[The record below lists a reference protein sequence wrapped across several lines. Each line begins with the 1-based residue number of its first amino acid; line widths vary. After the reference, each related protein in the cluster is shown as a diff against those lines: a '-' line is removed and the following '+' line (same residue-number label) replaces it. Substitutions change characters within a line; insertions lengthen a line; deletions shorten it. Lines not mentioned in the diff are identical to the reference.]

1 MRRTRL
7 ATAAL
12 GLLAVLAVAAGVLVP
27 AAPASAAA
35 AFTTPDDA
43 FFPTNSVVIQGQ
55 KDVGST
61 IFITAPDGTAYCSV
75 VDPDQTEW
83 ACPPLTLPNG
93 SATFRGEETTAEGV
107 IPLDPITVRVL
118 GAPQV
123 DGSGAAAVTTGRFTG
138 TAEPN
143 AIVRLSLNGPAGT
156 IERDCPDA
164 LPSGFWSC
172 VVDAASAPTGQYS
185 VRAGQADAGH
195 PGDFSAYS
203 SAVSVTVDREIP
215 ASPVVSA
222 PETGTRTTDGRLE
235 ASGTGEPGATVQVF
249 ASGSLLCETR
259 VSASGAWSCALGL
272 PSPGEWSLQVLQ
284 IDPAGN
290 FSAPTAPLTVLAGPA
305 GATPA
310 PSSPGAPSPRPPGE
324 TPSPSP
330 TQEADGTP
338 SPSPSAPD
346 DGGASPSPGP
356 LTPSPAP
363 PGPDATNW
371 GTPSGFGNALP
382 TLAQVAERGG
392 LLLGLLVALG
402 YLLLIALPIRAFST
416 VALPRL
422 RSRGPRMLGRNR
434 PAVVDTEPLLSPT
447 VTAVA
452 VFGVAALLAALS
464 GSVAWEVRYLR
475 LTAAIGIGLLVLN
488 AVGVSLPARL
498 AGRAARAPV
507 TVQLLPG
514 ILFAAAAAAV
524 LTRFGELRPALLI
537 GVLLVASAAGTV
549 RMRARVGVASAQLG
563 GVAVLSLLAWAAHDL
578 LTPSTG
584 FWISLASETAGA
596 IALGGFGSLLLLL
609 LPVGLYPGRA
619 LYAVSRP
626 LWVVAALL
634 AGAVAGAI
642 FAAGAN
648 FPLLLLTLVAAAV
661 AAVLMAITAWVR
673 WVEPSLR

>member
-12 GLLAVLAVAAGVLVP
+12 GLLAVAAVAAGVLVP
-27 AAPASAAA
+27 AAPAAAAA
-35 AFTTPDDA
+35 AFTTPSGGFA
-43 FFPTNSVVIQGQ
+43 GTNTFTVGGV

-61 IFITAPDGTAYCSV
+61 LTVTGPDGTLCVVEDETTTEWNCLAEDVQNGIRDFGIVETLSDGTEQPV
-75 VDPDQTEW
+75 VDYP
-83 ACPPLTLPNG
+83 
-93 SATFRGEETTAEGV
+93 
-107 IPLDPITVRVL
+107 VRVL
-118 GAPQV
+118 GPPTIQGG
-123 DGSGAAAVTTGRFTG
+123 GSITTTGRFTG
-138 TAEPN
+138 AGEPGTRIQLLVDGAPLAGAEP
-143 AIVRLSLNGPAGT
+143 
-156 IERDCPDA
+156 CPPTLDD
-164 LPSGFWSC
+164 GFWSC
-172 VVDAASAPTGQYS
+172 RLDVPSGDYAVAARQIDAAYPGRSSAASST
-185 VRAGQADAGH
+185 VRA
-195 PGDFSAYS
+195 
-203 SAVSVTVDREIP
+203 TVDQDAP

-222 PETGTRTTDGRLE
+222 PEAGTRTTDGRLE
-235 ASGTGEPGATVQVF
+235 ARGTGEPGAAVQVF
-249 ASGSLLCETR
+249 ASGSLLCETT
-259 VSASGAWSCALGL
+259 VAGTGAWSCSLGL

-290 FSAPTAPLTVLAGPA
+290 YSAPTSPLSVLAGPA
-305 GATPA
+305 GATPT
-310 PSSPGAPSPRPPGE
+310 PPSPGAPSPRPPDE

-330 TQEADGTP
+330 TPEPDGTP

-346 DGGASPSPGP
+346 DAGSSPSPSPGP
-356 LTPSPAP
+356 LTPTPL
-363 PGPDATNW
+363 GPFATNW

-475 LTAAIGIGLLVLN
+475 LTAAIGLGLLVLN
-488 AVGVSLPARL
+488 AVGVLLPARL
-498 AGRAARAPV
+498 AGRTWRAPV

-524 LTRFGELRPALLI
+524 LTRFGDLRPALLI

-563 GVAVLSLLAWAAHDL
+563 GVAVLSLLAWAAHDV

-584 FWISLASETAGA
+584 FWMSLWSETAA
-596 IALGGFGSLLLLL
+596 AVALGGLGSLLLLL
-609 LPVGLYPGRA
+609 LPIGLYPGRA

>member
-7 ATAAL
+7 VTAAL
-12 GLLAVLAVAAGVLVP
+12 GLLAVVTVAAGVLVP
-27 AAPASAAA
+27 AAPASAAVT
-35 AFTTPDDA
+35 F
-43 FFPTNSVVIQGQ
+43 
-55 KDVGST
+55 
-61 IFITAPDGTAYCSV
+61 TAPEGGFVGTASFTV
-75 VDPDQTEW
+75 SGTKG
-83 ACPPLTLPNG
+83 AG
-93 SATFRGEETTAEGV
+93 SSLVLSSDDRILCEVAATEETAWSCPGV
-107 IPLDPITVRVL
+107 SLANGVWDLAAVETLSDDSEQPPVPSRVRVL
-118 GAPQV
+118 GPPTIDGAGTVMTTGLFTGVGAPGTRVELLV
-123 DGSGAAAVTTGRFTG
+123 DGTPVTGA
-138 TAEPN
+138 EEC
-143 AIVRLSLNGPAGT
+143 PAT
-156 IERDCPDA
+156 IS
-164 LPSGFWSC
+164 SGFWSC
-172 VVDAASAPTGQYS
+172 RLVVPTGTYQVSARQIDAAFPD
-185 VRAGQADAGH
+185 RASF
-195 PGDFSAYS
+195 PS
-203 SAVSVTVDREIP
+203 SAVRATVDRDIP
-215 ASPVVSA
+215 ASPVVTS
-222 PETGTRTTDGRLE
+222 PEAGTRTTDGRLE
-235 ASGTGEPGATVQVF
+235 TRGTGEPGATVQVF
-249 ASGSLLCETR
+249 ASGSLLCETT
-259 VSASGAWSCALGL
+259 AAGTGAWSCPIGL
-272 PSPGEWSLQVLQ
+272 PSPGEWSIQVLQ

-290 FSAPTAPLTVLAGPA
+290 FSAPIAPLSVLAGPA
-305 GATPA
+305 GATPTPRPTA
-310 PSSPGAPSPRPPGE
+310 PGAPSPPADSP
-324 TPSPSP
+324 TPSPTP
-330 TQEADGTP
+330 GPDGTP
-338 SPSPSAPD
+338 SPSPSAPH
-346 DGGASPSPGP
+346 DGDASPRPSTGP
-356 LTPSPAP
+356 ITPTPAP
-363 PGPDATNW
+363 PGSVATNW

-416 VALPRL
+416 AALPRL

-475 LTAAIGIGLLVLN
+475 LTAAIGLGLLVLN

-498 AGRAARAPV
+498 AGRTWRAPV

-537 GVLLVASAAGTV
+537 GVVLVASAAGTV

-584 FWISLASETAGA
+584 FWMSLWSETAA
-596 IALGGFGSLLLLL
+596 AVALGGLGSLLLLL